1 MASIKVPI
9 RSQPDKMSGKVCI
22 ADTRMPVEDL
32 FIHLAQG
39 GSIHTFS
46 QEYDWPDLDQ
56 LKAVLQFAADYI
68 GNDQEAVGR
77 ARAATRLADAAQR
90 DQQEMA
96 LP

>member
-1 MASIKVPI
+1 MALSKVPI
-9 RSQPDKMSGKVCI
+9 HSQPDKMSGKVCI

-56 LKAVLQFAADYI
+56 LKAVLQFAADDL
-68 GNDQEAVGR
+68 GNDRGAVER
-77 ARAATRLADAAQR
+77 ARTATRLVAAER
-90 DQQEMA
+90 RFAQQMA